1 MSCLVVFIF
10 KFFFSLFSLKLLNL
24 EIRVLV
30 IQFFYVTIQS
40 IFQSIVHVL
49 YGYVLRALSDIRIV
63 TVIELRKRSHKN
75 YAQPAF
81 LVNKAQHNQTL
92 GLSNLFSLFPFGFHP
107 QRHSLKILDGRETIL
122 GLAKIQLKNEGGVW
136 NIVKNNGTKS
146 LYFSTDFPFFQLL
159 CISQ

>member
-10 KFFFSLFSLKLLNL
+10 KFFFFSLLFETFEFRNQSIGNL
-24 EIRVLV
+24 V
-30 IQFFYVTIQS
+30 FYVTIQS

-92 GLSNLFSLFPFGFHP
+92 GYLNLFSLFPFGFHP
-107 QRHSLKILDGRETIL
+107 QRHSLKILDGRKTIL
-122 GLAKIQLKNEGGVW
+122 GLAKIQHKNEGGVW

-146 LYFSTDFPFFQLL
+146 LYFSTDFPSFQLL